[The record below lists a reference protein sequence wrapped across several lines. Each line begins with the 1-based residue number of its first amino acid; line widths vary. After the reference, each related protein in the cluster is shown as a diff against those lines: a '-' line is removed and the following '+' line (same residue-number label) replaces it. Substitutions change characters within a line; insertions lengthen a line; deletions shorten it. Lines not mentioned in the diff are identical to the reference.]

1 MIKTT
6 IYHFSDSYDLY
17 RWLVQN
23 KGYDV
28 FRQYSDGF
36 ILQGADGFPLIQNSG
51 VRSVG
56 YLAFPIG
63 IEDSDIIECDLA
75 NSIEPL
81 MRQSYSE
88 GGYYWL
94 PISDL
99 AIVDNIDASAIHVL
113 LPWTDFIDEIDG

>member
-1 MIKTT
+1 MERSIVYRFT
-6 IYHFSDSYDLY
+6 DSNDLY
-17 RWLVQN
+17 RWLIQH

-28 FRQYSDGF
+28 FRHYSDGF
-36 ILQGADGFPLIQNSG
+36 ILQGVDGFPLIKNSD

-56 YLAFPIG
+56 YLAFPIA
-63 IEDSDIIECDLA
+63 IEDSDIIECDFA